1 MDGAGALGF
10 LAARAGS
17 YDSSIS
23 LRASFSLPL
32 SSWREKLGAGGR
44 RIAFSY
50 ILILIRTCYY
60 IRSLE
65 LEGNVRRG
73 KMSWWGFLVF
83 MDLNVHVFS

>member
-10 LAARAGS
+10 SAARAGS
-17 YDSSIS
+17 YDSIS
-23 LRASFSLPL
+23 LHASFSLA
-32 SSWREKLGAGGR
+32 REMG

-60 IRSLE
+60 NRSLE

-73 KMSWWGFLVF
+73 KNELMGFCVVF
-83 MDLNVHVFS
+83 MDFNVHVFS

>member
-1 MDGAGALGF
+1 VDGAGALGF

-17 YDSSIS
+17 YDSIS
-23 LRASFSLPL
+23 LHASFSLA
-32 SSWREKLGAGGR
+32 REMG

-73 KMSWWGFLVF
+73 KMSWWAFFLY
-83 MDLNVHVFS
+83 L